1 MSRIGRLIKRF
12 NRWLAPA
19 AVAGGVEQTGSMAGG
34 MGSSVNPLGVKTVLG
49 EIEQETA
56 GEEDESRSRPEQ

>member
-1 MSRIGRLIKRF
+1 MARIRRLIERF

-19 AVAGGVEQTGSMAGG
+19 AVAGGTEQTGSMAGG
-34 MGSSVNPLGVKTVLG
+34 MSSSVNPVGVKTVLG

-56 GEEDESRSRPEQ
+56 GEEEERAR